1 MFKKE
6 CFELQKVLVSLYQNN
21 MDIRR
26 DRDSY
31 FATYM
36 CGKFKTYTSYLTN
49 TNSITVSVPKK
60 DIESANVI
68 IDYFKTTNGCFVE
81 RLATTYR
88 NIFHEAFKE
97 RNCNIN
103 FFELGYE
110 CANITDVTVGSS
122 NDYTV
127 IFNFYN

>member
-21 MDIRR
+21 IDIRR
-26 DRDSY
+26 DRDNY

-36 CGKFKTYTSYLTN
+36 CDKFKTYTSYTTN
-49 TNSITVSVPKK
+49 INSITISVPKA
-60 DIESANVI
+60 DVESASQI
-68 IDYFKTTNGCFVE
+68 IDYFKTVNGCFVD
-81 RLATTYR
+81 RLVTMYKS
-88 NIFHEAFKE
+88 IFYNAFKY
-97 RNCNIN
+97 NSGNIN

-110 CANITDVTVGSS
+110 CANIMDITVGSS
-122 NDYTV
+122 SDYTV